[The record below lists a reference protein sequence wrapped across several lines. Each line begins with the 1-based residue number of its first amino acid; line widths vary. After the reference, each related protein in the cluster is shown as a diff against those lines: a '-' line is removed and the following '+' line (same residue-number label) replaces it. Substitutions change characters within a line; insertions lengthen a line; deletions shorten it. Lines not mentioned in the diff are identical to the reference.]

1 MRPRGRRPVWS
12 EAGSRL
18 ARVLAAHPRPARARS
33 TRDGPVVVA
42 SNTVTRAVGNGP
54 GRGGRV
60 VLIATTAPR
69 SGRENTR
76 APG

>member
-1 MRPRGRRPVWS
+1 M
-12 EAGSRL
+12 
-18 ARVLAAHPRPARARS
+18 
-33 TRDGPVVVA
+33 VVA